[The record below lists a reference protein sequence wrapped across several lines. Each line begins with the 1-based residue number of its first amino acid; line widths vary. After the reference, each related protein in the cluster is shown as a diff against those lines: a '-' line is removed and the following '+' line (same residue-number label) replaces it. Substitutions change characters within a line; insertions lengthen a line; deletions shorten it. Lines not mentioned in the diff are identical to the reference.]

1 MKKQHLF
8 TLDVELVRQLH
19 REVARGFR
27 SNYVERAIRKALNDE
42 SFDIEDVATLD
53 LLADLTYR
61 KELPEWFKNQLRL
74 VRKELDKEFYS

>member
-1 MKKQHLF
+1 LF